1 MAENLSE
8 YLKENNIKVHYL
20 HSEIDTLDRVKI
32 LKDLRTG
39 VYDAIVGVNLL
50 REGLDLP
57 EVSLVAILDA
67 DSEGFLRSE
76 TSLIQVIGRAAR
88 NIYGQVIMY
97 ADNMTESMK
106 KAIFETNRRRSVQ
119 TKYNNKHN
127 IIPETIRKEVREI
140 LAVVKTD
147 DSKPDFKKPS
157 SLLITEKMSE
167 SKLQTLIANLEQEM
181 LDAAS
186 KLEFE
191 KAAEIRDT
199 IKGLKG
205 VD

>member
-1 MAENLSE
+1 MTGALDNH
-8 YLKENNIKVHYL
+8 LKENNIKVHYL

-127 IIPETIRKEVREI
+127 IIPETIKKEVREI

-147 DSKPDFKKPS
+147 DSKSDFKKPS
-157 SLLITEKMSE
+157 
-167 SKLQTLIANLEQEM
+167 
-181 LDAAS
+181 
-186 KLEFE
+186 
-191 KAAEIRDT
+191 
-199 IKGLKG
+199 
-205 VD
+205 